1 MAKVPCYSLY
11 RQLCHIPLTNTV
23 FGNGSLPLYFSIQ
36 YLLYNVGHF
45 FCLHKAT
52 WERCHCDQLY
62 REIYSGWTVNC
73 HFYTTNFL
81 YFSFLQGLIQ
91 LYDFKQKH
99 PEADIEPFL
108 RKSSQF
114 FQNYI
119 ERGLKRVE
127 MERLAEGKAMSN
139 PSSENGSNSGIFV
152 FIYFA
157 RMKY

>member
-1 MAKVPCYSLY
+1 MSVS
-11 RQLCHIPLTNTV
+11 QQI
-23 FGNGSLPLYFSIQ
+23 FGNGNLPLCFSIH
-36 YLLYNVGHF
+36 YLQDFVGHF
-45 FCLHKAT
+45 FFFHKSA
-52 WERCHCDQLY
+52 WDWCHCNQLS
-62 REIYSGWTVNC
+62 REIYSDWTTV
-73 HFYTTNFL
+73 YTATSTPQNFV
-81 YFSFLQGLIQ
+81 SFFQGLIQ

-139 PSSENGSNSGIFV
+139 PSSENGSNSGILV
-152 FIYFA
+152 FIYFVWEEWSTKA
-157 RMKY
+157 LRL